1 MKPRTLFRNQLPV
14 LARVGAK
21 PHAKR
26 DEHFVAAD
34 RYGNLLVVPRSMGVE
49 EVLRSDE
56 RGSWIDV

>member
-1 MKPRTLFRNQLPV
+1 V